1 MHITSRTNPKIKL
14 IRALARR
21 KERAETGLL
30 VIEGLAH
37 IGAALESG
45 TPFEF
50 ILSATPLPDTGYAQT
65 ILALAEAR
73 GIELLT
79 TEPDILVDLAGKDNP
94 QGLLAVARWQATLL
108 ASLTAVTHPWLAA
121 AVAPQ
126 DPGNVGTL
134 LRTLDAV
141 GASGLLLL
149 DTSVDPTHPTAVRA
163 ALGSL
168 FWLPVVQTDFAT
180 FAAWAAVQGYQLTG
194 SSARATTDYRH
205 ATFQKPAILLL
216 GSERAGLTPEQAA
229 ICDPLLRLPMA
240 GRATSLNLSVAAGVL
255 LYAMQA
261 AFDPGPV

>member
-1 MHITSRTNPKIKL
+1 MHITSRANPKIKL

-21 KERAETGLL
+21 KERAESGLL

-37 IGAALESG
+37 IGAALEAG
-45 TPFEF
+45 TPLEF
-50 ILSATPLPDTGYAQT
+50 LLAATPLPDSGYAQI
-65 ILALAEAR
+65 ILALAEER

-79 TEPDILVDLAGKDNP
+79 TEPDILADLAGKDNP
-94 QGLLAVARWQATLL
+94 QGLLAVARWQATPLSNIS
-108 ASLTAVTHPWLAA
+108 AATHPWLAA

-149 DTSVDPTHPTAVRA
+149 DASVDPAHPTAVRA

-168 FWLPVVQTDFAT
+168 FWLPVVQTDYAT
-180 FAAWAAVQGYQLTG
+180 FAVWAASQGYQLTG
-194 SSARATTDYRH
+194 SSARAATDYRH
-205 ATFQKPAILLL
+205 AAYRKPAILLL
-216 GSERAGLTPEQAA
+216 GSERAGLTPEQSAA
-229 ICDPLLRLPMA
+229 CQQLVRLPMA

-261 AFDPGPV
+261 AFGPEPV